1 MRLRLLSLPV
11 LLLVAVLV
19 GGADGCSSDPNVEG
33 AKLDLRNKD
42 YDRALQN
49 VNTAL
54 EKNPD
59 NAQALDLKGQILQEQ
74 AFATQDKD
82 EHTRMLNEMIQ
93 AYQRVLEL
101 DPGLAEDVNQRL
113 RLAYYNEFQRG
124 VQAFNRGRETDSEY
138 SVAAEYFGNAALI
151 QPDSA
156 DAFLNEGYALY
167 NAGNVAEAADRIERS
182 IEMGESAADTYSFL
196 SSLYLSND
204 RAGDAVTLLEQARQK
219 FPENVDIQA
228 QLLNAYNAAGQADRA
243 MQIYSESV
251 AKEPNNKLFRYNFG
265 SLLLNAERYDEAIE
279 QLTVATTLD
288 PEYADAFYNLGASY
302 VNKAYSVNERMGEMD
317 DALRTERANLSQDQI
332 TAREKELD
340 QLGEE
345 RRSLYEQAIT
355 PLERARQLMES
366 AGEDEAEVDRVCNAL
381 FGAYVQTGQDDKAKE
396 AAACAGIN
404 IN

>member
-1 MRLRLLSLPV
+1 MKRIPIYLAL
-11 LLLVAVLV
+11 LV
-19 GGADGCSSDPNVEG
+19 GGFLLVGANGCSSDPNVEG